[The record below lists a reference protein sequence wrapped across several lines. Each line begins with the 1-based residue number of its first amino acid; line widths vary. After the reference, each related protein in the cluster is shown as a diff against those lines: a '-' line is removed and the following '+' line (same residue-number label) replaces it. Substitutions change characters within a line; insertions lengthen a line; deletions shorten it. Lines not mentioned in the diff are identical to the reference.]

1 MEHGEEGLQDLHELI
16 LQRGPLVLVYPEQVQ
31 VRRGVSCVDSSG
43 TEQPS
48 VQKAS
53 WTSPA
58 DRASYAARLAT

>member
-16 LQRGPLVLVYPEQVQ
+16 LQRGPLVLVYPEQV
-31 VRRGVSCVDSSG
+31 RRGVSCVDSSG

-58 DRASYAARLAT
+58 DHASYAARLAT